1 MAVFRPGA
9 ARAARDVA
17 VWLDERLGLA
27 RWLRPTL
34 RKLFPGHWSFLLG
47 ELALYAFALLV
58 LTGAFLTLF
67 YEPSATGA
75 YPSVRGLSLEIRG
88 GLLVR
93 GLHHWSATVFVLAI
107 VAHLCRVF
115 FTGAFRRPREAAWVL
130 GVVIFGLV
138 LVEAFLGVS
147 LPADRLGFTGLR
159 EAQGLLL
166 SVPVAGAY
174 VSRLLFGGDFPGTA
188 VPRLFVAHVLLV
200 PGVLLAAVPLHALV
214 LTWRQGHTERRGGGV
229 TGRQGHTERRGGGV
243 TGRQGDTGRRGEGV
257 TGRESGTRRPGEGA
271 SRRQGEGGRREVGV
285 PAAESRVSGGPFFP
299 SFVARNAGTALA
311 TAAAIALAATLF
323 PVGAGWAG
331 HHGPYHPGAP
341 PPSAQPF
348 WYAGVLEG
356 ALRLAPPWEVTV
368 GSYTLPVGLWIPP
381 LVLGAFFLA
390 LLAYPFAE
398 RRVTGD
404 RGVHHLL
411 DRPARAPGRTA
422 LGVAVLVLLA
432 VLWAGTWVS
441 VIPPDPWS
449 PQPTLVTTEEIYRG
463 IVYGLRAAVFVLPV
477 AAYALTRAWCHR
489 RARRHPESPGE
500 VRTS

>member
-9 ARAARDVA
+9 ARAARGLA
-17 VWLDERLGLA
+17 VWLDERLGSG
-27 RWLRPTL
+27 RWLRPAL
-34 RKLFPGHWSFLLG
+34 RKPFPGHWSFLLG

-67 YEPSATGA
+67 YEPSTGGA

-138 LVEAFLGVS
+138 LAESFLGVS

-174 VSRLLFGGDFPGTA
+174 VSRLLFGGDFPGEV

-214 LTWRQGHTERRGGGV
+214 LTWRQGHTERR
-229 TGRQGHTERRGGGV
+229 
-243 TGRQGDTGRRGEGV
+243 
-257 TGRESGTRRPGEGA
+257 RPGAREG
-271 SRRQGEGGRREVGV
+271 
-285 PAAESRVSGGPFFP
+285 RVSGGPFFP
-299 SFVARNAGTALA
+299 SFAARNAGTALA
-311 TAAAIALAATLF
+311 TAAAIALLATLF

-368 GSYTLPVGLWIPP
+368 GPYTLPVGLWLP
-381 LVLGAFFLA
+381 LLVPAAFFVA
-390 LLAYPFAE
+390 LLVYPFAE

-404 RGVHHLL
+404 RGEHHLL

-422 LGVAVLVLLA
+422 LGVAVIVFFA

-449 PQPTLVTTEEIYRG
+449 PQPTLVTSEGIYRG

-477 AAYALTRAWCHR
+477 AAYALTRVWCR
-489 RARRHPESPGE
+489 RHARRHPESPAPAAAPDAPGAGPPP
-500 VRTS
+500 

>member
-1 MAVFRPGA
+1 MATFPPGA
-9 ARAARDVA
+9 ASAARDVA
-17 VWLDERLGLA
+17 TSLDDRLGLA
-27 RWLRPTL
+27 RWLRPAL

-67 YEPSATGA
+67 YEPSAGGA
-75 YPSVRGLSLEIRG
+75 SPSVRALSLEIRG

-115 FTGAFRRPREAAWVL
+115 FTGAFRRPRELTWVL

-138 LVEAFLGVS
+138 LAESFLGVS

-174 VSRLLFGGDFPGTA
+174 VSRLLFGGDFPGEA

-200 PGVLLAAVPLHALV
+200 PGLLLAAVPLHALV
-214 LTWRQGHTERRGGGV
+214 LTWRQGHTERRGTGGAA
-229 TGRQGHTERRGGGV
+229 TG
-243 TGRQGDTGRRGEGV
+243 
-257 TGRESGTRRPGEGA
+257 
-271 SRRQGEGGRREVGV
+271 
-285 PAAESRVSGGPFFP
+285 SRVTGGPFFP

-323 PVGAGWAG
+323 PVGAGWTG
-331 HHGPYHPGAP
+331 HHGPYHPGMP

-368 GSYTLPVGLWIPP
+368 GSFTLPVGLWIPP

-390 LLAYPFAE
+390 LLAYPFVE

-404 RGVHHLL
+404 RGEHHLL
-411 DRPARAPGRTA
+411 DRPARAPARTA
-422 LGVAVLVLLA
+422 LGVAVIVFFA

-449 PQPTLVTTEEIYRG
+449 PQPTLVTTEGIYRG
-463 IVYGLRAAVFVLPV
+463 IVYGLRAAVFVLPP
-477 AAYALTRAWCHR
+477 AAYALTRAWCR
-489 RARRHPESPGE
+489 RRTRRSPESPAPAGPLL
-500 VRTS
+500 

>member
-1 MAVFRPGA
+1 MAVLRPGA
-9 ARAARDVA
+9 ARAARAVA
-17 VWLDERLGLA
+17 LWLDERLGSA
-27 RWLRPTL
+27 RWLRPAL

-67 YEPSATGA
+67 YEPSAGGA
-75 YPSVRGLSLEIRG
+75 HPSVRGLSLEVRG

-115 FTGAFRRPREAAWVL
+115 FTGAFRRPREPAWIL

-138 LVEAFLGVS
+138 LAESFLGVS

-166 SVPVAGAY
+166 SVPVAGVY
-174 VSRLLFGGDFPGTA
+174 VSRLLFGGDFPGEA
-188 VPRLFVAHVLLV
+188 VPRLFTAHVLLV

-214 LTWRQGHTERRGGGV
+214 LTWRQGHTERRG
-229 TGRQGHTERRGGGV
+229 
-243 TGRQGDTGRRGEGV
+243 
-257 TGRESGTRRPGEGA
+257 A
-271 SRRQGEGGRREVGV
+271 GV
-285 PAAESRVSGGPFFP
+285 PAAGSRVSGGPFFP
-299 SFVARNAGTALA
+299 SFVARSAGTALA
-311 TAAAIALAATLF
+311 AAAMIALMATLF

-356 ALRLAPPWEVTV
+356 ALRLAPPWEVTL
-368 GSYTLPVGLWIPP
+368 GSYTLPVGLWLPP
-381 LVLGAFFLA
+381 LALAVFFVA
-390 LLAYPFAE
+390 LLVYPFAE
-398 RRVTGD
+398 RRVTGE
-404 RGVHHLL
+404 RGEHHLL

-422 LGVAVLVLLA
+422 LGVAVLVLFA

-463 IVYGLRAAVFVLPV
+463 IVYGLRAAVFVLPA

-489 RARRHPESPGE
+489 RARRRPESPAPTRVPEGPGPARGPE
-500 VRTS
+500 DPAPGPRS